1 MLCFWQTDKQ
11 MNRQTGKQ
19 KNKQTKLLYI
29 YFRAICQA
37 DLQFK
42 SQGSEK
48 DLCRNNNN
56 KSESDKDWEEIYQEE
71 G

>member
-1 MLCFWQTDKQ
+1 MLESFRN
-11 MNRQTGKQ
+11 NRDI
-19 KNKQTKLLYI
+19 YI
-29 YFRAICQA
+29 FRAICQA

-48 DLCRNNNN
+48 DLCRNSNN
-56 KSESDKDWEEIYQEE
+56 KSESDKDWEEIYPEE